1 MPLQAFLG
9 SGVQCKVS
17 RQQAPARRPLQIRAQ
32 EAAVILK
39 TGEKNKV
46 PVELEKGD
54 LPLNTFN
61 NKKPFKGKIVSV
73 ERIVGPKA
81 TGETCHIV
89 IDTRG
94 EIPYWEGQSYGVI
107 PPVPSLIPPAR
118 LLSGNVDAVLMGHLR
133 RQSHM

>member
-1 MPLQAFLG
+1 MRLTGYVRAQSFLG
-9 SGVQCKVS
+9 SAAHSKAS
-17 RQQAPARRPLQIRAQ
+17 RQQAPTRRPLQIRAQ
-32 EAAVILK
+32 EVAVNLK
-39 TGEKNKV
+39 SGTKNKV

-89 IDTRG
+89 IETRG

-107 PPVPSLIPPAR
+107 PPVPSSM
-118 LLSGNVDAVLMGHLR
+118 LLLR
-133 RQSHM
+133 